1 MKTKQIISISG
12 IDIRSRT
19 QVKRALW
26 GLAFILPWLIGALY
40 FFLYPLIQSV
50 VYAFCKV
57 DLATDTFKPIGFDNF
72 RYLFTKDPN
81 FITNLTKT
89 IGNVVYQVATIMIF
103 SFLIAILLRNRFY
116 GRTLVRAIFF
126 FPFIISSGVVIT
138 ILQEQVLMTAEPISQ
153 QQVYMFAA
161 PSFDY
166 FIEQLSIPESVTN
179 LVKRVSMSFFNIIW
193 KSGVQIILLLT
204 AVNHIPSSS
213 YEAADIEGA
222 TGWEKLWKITFPT
235 ISPTLLVVL
244 IYSIIDS
251 FTDYGNTIMR
261 MIRNFFEL
269 GQYEYS
275 ATIGIVYF
283 VIILALV
290 GAVNYLVGRRIHYVV

>member
-72 RYLFTKDPN
+72 RYLFAKDPN